1 MCALIG
7 LFIGMSIFA
16 IVIFFIF
23 IIVFLTRRKTRDSS
37 RKARDSSYKSKI
49 KFIPSFPKDDY
60 QHELDLHGLTCDE
73 AIREIQRTIV
83 KNPTW
88 TYIIAIHGYNNG
100 DKLKHLLENGYNIHN
115 RRVIKTEPDPYNK
128 GRTYIYLKQSD

>member
-1 MCALIG
+1 MTG
-7 LFIGMSIFA
+7 LLIGMSIFA

-100 DKLKHLLENGYNIHN
+100 DKLKHLLENGHNIHN

>member
-1 MCALIG
+1 MIG

-16 IVIFFIF
+16 TVIFFIF
-23 IIVFLTRRKTRDSS
+23 IILFEPRIKTRDSF
-37 RKARDSSYKSKI
+37 YKSKI
-49 KFIPSFPKDDY
+49 KFKPIFPKDNH

-73 AIREIQRTIV
+73 TIREIQRTIV
-83 KNPTW
+83 KNQIW

-100 DKLKHLLENGYNIHN
+100 NKLKRLLEPQYGHNIHN

-128 GRTYIYLKQSD
+128 GRAYIYLKQSD

>member
-1 MCALIG
+1 MIG

-16 IVIFFIF
+16 TVIFFIF
-23 IIVFLTRRKTRDSS
+23 IIIFLTRRKTRDC
-37 RKARDSSYKSKI
+37 SYKSKI
-49 KFIPSFPKDDY
+49 KFIPISPKDNH
-60 QHELDLHGLTCDE
+60 QHELDLHGLTCNE

-100 DKLKHLLENGYNIHN
+100 NKLKRLLENGHNIHN

>member
-1 MCALIG
+1 
-7 LFIGMSIFA
+7 MSIFA
-16 IVIFFIF
+16 TVIFFIF
-23 IIVFLTRRKTRDSS
+23 IIIFLTRRKT
-37 RKARDSSYKSKI
+37 RDSSYKSKI
-49 KFIPSFPKDDY
+49 KFIPISPKDNY
-60 QHELDLHGLTCDE
+60 QRELDLHGLTCDE

-100 DKLKHLLENGYNIHN
+100 NKLKRLLENGHNIHN

>member
-7 LFIGMSIFA
+7 LLIGMSIFT

-23 IIVFLTRRKTRDSS
+23 IFVFLKTRDRSH
-37 RKARDSSYKSKI
+37 KSKI

>member
-1 MCALIG
+1 MIG

-16 IVIFFIF
+16 TVIFFIF
-23 IIVFLTRRKTRDSS
+23 IIIFLTRRKT
-37 RKARDSSYKSKI
+37 RDSSYKSKI
-49 KFIPSFPKDDY
+49 KFIPISPKDNY
-60 QHELDLHGLTCDE
+60 QRELDLHGLTCDE

-100 DKLKHLLENGYNIHN
+100 NKLKRLLENGHNIHN